1 MNDCRSVGRLS
12 RSVAAVHTKHRGGV
26 VAIDLNGNSN
36 RPFSKEDSYQLN
48 HEMKKRMYRF
58 GGEVLIILLFGD
70 LITAQGAVEVVL
82 SFIMRY
88 ITMLNVY
95 QMPRHVLKCVFTL
108 SLSLSLSVSLSK
120 VLSLFLSLFL
130 SFAHSL
136 ARFPPP
142 PLRNKTCDLRLQLL
156 RAG

>member
-88 ITMLNVY
+88 ITMFVSNVY
-95 QMPRHVLKCVFTL
+95 QMPRHVLKCTIVPH
-108 SLSLSLSVSLSK
+108 
-120 VLSLFLSLFL
+120 FL
-130 SFAHSL
+130 
-136 ARFPPP
+136 R
-142 PLRNKTCDLRLQLL
+142 
-156 RAG
+156 